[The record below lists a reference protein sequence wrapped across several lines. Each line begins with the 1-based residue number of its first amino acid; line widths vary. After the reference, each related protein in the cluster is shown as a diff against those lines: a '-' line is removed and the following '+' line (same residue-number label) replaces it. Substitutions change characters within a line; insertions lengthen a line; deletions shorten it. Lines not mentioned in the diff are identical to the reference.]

1 VTAIPFATP
10 LAAPLAF
17 ELPASLEARDPPE
30 ARGLARDE
38 VRLMASYAG
47 DDAVTHTRFTALPTL
62 LRRGDLLVVNESAT
76 VNAALPAAR
85 ASTGERIALHLSQ
98 RLSERLWMVELRWL
112 TERGT
117 VPLRSA
123 TAGEVIALPAGA
135 RVRLLDP
142 YGVQSVSGETRLWLA
157 EPSLSGDADAYLERY
172 GSPIR
177 YGYVDGE
184 WPLSFYQT
192 VFARV
197 PGSAE
202 MPSAGRPFSARV
214 LDAVAGR
221 GVRIAPIVL
230 HAGVSSLEEHEPPYA
245 EFFEVGA
252 ATARAVNETRAQG
265 GRVVAVGTTVVRALE
280 SVAAPDG
287 IASAGDGWTDLVVTP
302 ERGIRIVDALLT
314 GFHEPRASHL
324 AMLEALVG
332 RGHLESAYE
341 AAIGG
346 RYLWHE
352 FGDVHLLLPGRPV
365 ES

>member
-1 VTAIPFATP
+1 VTGIAFAS
-10 LAAPLAF
+10 PLAF
-17 ELPASLEARDPPE
+17 QLPASLEAHEPPE

-47 DDAVTHTRFTALPTL
+47 DGAVTHTRFTGLPAL
-62 LRRGDLLVVNESAT
+62 LRSGDLLVVNESAT

-85 ASTGERIALHLSQ
+85 AMTGERIALHLSQ
-98 RLSERLWMVELRWL
+98 RLSETRWVIELRRL
-112 TERGT
+112 AERGT

-123 TAGEVIALPAGA
+123 TADEVISLPAGA
-135 RVRLLDP
+135 RVRLVAP
-142 YGVQSVSGETRLWLA
+142 YGVQAVPGKTRLWLA
-157 EPSLSGDADAYLERY
+157 EPSVRGDVDAYLGQF

-177 YGYVDGE
+177 YGYVARA
-184 WPLSFYQT
+184 WSLSYYQT

-202 MPSAGRPFSARV
+202 MPSAGRPFSSRV
-214 LDAVAGR
+214 LDALAMR
-221 GVRIAPIVL
+221 GVRVAPIVL
-230 HAGVSSLEEHEPPYA
+230 HTGVSSLEEHEPPYA
-245 EFFEVGA
+245 EWYRVDA
-252 ATARAVNETRAQG
+252 ATARAVNETRARG

-287 IASAGDGWTDLVVTP
+287 SVSAGDGWTELVVTP
-302 ERGIRIVDALLT
+302 ERGIRAVDALLT

-332 RGHLESAYE
+332 REHLASAYD
-341 AAIGG
+341 AAVGG

-352 FGDVHLLLPGRPV
+352 FGDVHLLLPGSRL

>member
-1 VTAIPFATP
+1 VI
-10 LAAPLAF
+10 
-17 ELPASLEARDPPE
+17 E
-30 ARGLARDE
+30 
-38 VRLMASYAG
+38 
-47 DDAVTHTRFTALPTL
+47 
-62 LRRGDLLVVNESAT
+62 LRRLVD
-76 VNAALPAAR
+76 
-85 ASTGERIALHLSQ
+85 
-98 RLSERLWMVELRWL
+98 
-112 TERGT
+112 RGT
-117 VPLRSA
+117 VPLRTA
-123 TAGEVIALPAGA
+123 TADEVISLPAGA
-135 RVRLLDP
+135 RVRLVAP
-142 YGVQSVSGETRLWLA
+142 YGVQAVPGKTRLWLA
-157 EPSLSGDADAYLERY
+157 EPSVSGDVDSYLTRY

-177 YGYVDGE
+177 YGYVARA
-184 WPLSFYQT
+184 WSLSYYQT

-202 MPSAGRPFSARV
+202 MPSAGRPFSAQL

-245 EFFEVGA
+245 EWYRVDA
-252 ATARAVNETRAQG
+252 STARAVNETRARG
-265 GRVVAVGTTVVRALE
+265 DRVVAVGTTVVRALE

-287 IASAGDGWTDLVVTP
+287 SVAAGSGWTELVVTP
-302 ERGIRIVDALLT
+302 ERGIRAVDALLT

-352 FGDVHLLLPGRPV
+352 FGDVHLLLPGRRV

>member
-1 VTAIPFATP
+1 MTTIPVAT
-10 LAAPLAF
+10 PLAF
-17 ELPASLEARDPPE
+17 ELPAAREAHEPPE

-76 VNAALPAAR
+76 MSAALPAAR
-85 ASTGERIALHLSQ
+85 ATTGERIAMHLSQ
-98 RLSERLWMVELRWL
+98 RLTERRWVIELRRL
-112 TERGT
+112 AERGT
-117 VPLRSA
+117 VPLR
-123 TAGEVIALPAGA
+123 TAAEGEIISLPGLE
-135 RVRLLDP
+135 RVRLVEP
-142 YGVQSVSGETRLWLA
+142 YGVQAVPGETRLWLA
-157 EPSLSGDADAYLERY
+157 EPSLEGDVDAYLERY

-177 YGYVDGE
+177 YGYVARE
-184 WPLSFYQT
+184 WPSSFYQT

-214 LDAVAGR
+214 LDALARR
-221 GVRIAPIVL
+221 GVRVAPIVL
-230 HAGVSSLEEHEPPYA
+230 HTGVSSLEEHEPPYA
-245 EFFEVGA
+245 EFFRVEA
-252 ATARAVNETRAQG
+252 ATARAVNETRARG

-280 SVAAPDG
+280 SVAASDG
-287 IASAGDGWTDLVVTP
+287 SVAPASGWTDLVVTP
-302 ERGIRIVDALLT
+302 ERGIRAVDALLT

-332 RGHLESAYE
+332 RGHLESAYD

-352 FGDVHLLLPGRPV
+352 FGDVHLLMPGRRV